1 MAKLARAAPGV
12 SADRHGAAA
21 SATAAAA
28 FALGLRDPQV
38 TPLEGG
44 VANRSYRLREGP
56 HDFVLRVAGDAASGL
71 GASSRSEFAMQ
82 ALAAAAGLAPPIVLA
97 DAERGYIVSR
107 FADGRAPSADE
118 VHEPARLQR
127 IGAWFARL
135 HALDLPPGLAAIDFG
150 ERAAAYL
157 ARVPL
162 GDRDGFIRRIE
173 RELSSRR
180 ASLAPPARLVPC
192 HHDAHRRNL
201 LDDGTRILAIDWE
214 YAGPGDPAADLA
226 AFAGYQALDGTAIDA
241 LFAGYGGTNDGLR
254 DRVSALAWIFDC
266 LWYGWNA
273 AAAEDGLEPD
283 PGEQSRLAARL
294 LA

>member
-1 MAKLARAAPGV
+1 VSEARA
-12 SADRHGAAA
+12 GAAA

-28 FALGLRDPQV
+28 LALGLRHPEV

-44 VANRSYRLREGP
+44 VANRSFRLREGP
-56 HDFVLRVAGDAASGL
+56 HDFVVRIVGVAAPGL
-71 GASSRSEFAMQ
+71 GASSRSECAMQ
-82 ALAAAAGLAPPIVLA
+82 ALAASAGLAPPIVLV
-97 DAERGYIVSR
+97 DEVRGFIVSA
-107 FADGRAPSADE
+107 FAAGRAPSADE
-118 VHEPARLQR
+118 MREPALLRR
-127 IGAWFARL
+127 VGAWFARL
-135 HALDLPPGLAAIDFG
+135 HALDVPPGLAAIDFG

-157 ARVPL
+157 ARVEL
-162 GDRDGFIRRIE
+162 RDRDGSVRRLG
-173 RELSSRR
+173 RELSRRR
-180 ASLAPPARLVPC
+180 AALAPPVRLVPC
-192 HHDAHRRNL
+192 HHDLHRRNL

-241 LFAGYGGTNDGLR
+241 LLTGYGGANAGLR

-283 PGEQSRLAARL
+283 PGEQSGLAARL